1 MVVYAFFKPTPNI
14 RYNDGRKMHE
24 FTCLRQHC
32 RQKILRYLDT
42 KDAQSTGNMRRH
54 VKKCWGEGVL
64 TAAESA
70 KDANEARSKIVNG
83 FLKTGKITEMFER
96 KANVTYSTIQHT
108 KSETRAEIVRWV
120 AESLRPFA
128 IVKDRGFRSLMK
140 TGRPDYYIP
149 SPSTVARD
157 VKAVFARARN
167 RISKILKVCCTSGE
181 LLLLLIMY
189 RRTTK
194 DNLTLQRMLGHLL
207 ITARSW
213 L

>member
-1 MVVYAFFKPTPNI
+1 
-14 RYNDGRKMHE
+14 MHE
-24 FTCLRQHC
+24 FTCLQKHC
-32 RQKILRYLDT
+32 HQKIVRYLDT

-70 KDANEARSKIVNG
+70 KDANEACSRIIHG

-96 KANVTYSTIQHT
+96 KAKATYSTIQHT

-149 SPSTVARD
+149 SPSTIARD
-157 VKAVFARARN
+157 VKAVFARVRN
-167 RISKILKVCCTSGE
+167 RISKILRVCFTWGE

-189 RRTTK
+189 HRTTK
-194 DNLTLQRMLGHLL
+194 ENLTSQQMLGRLL
-207 ITARSW
+207 ITAHLW